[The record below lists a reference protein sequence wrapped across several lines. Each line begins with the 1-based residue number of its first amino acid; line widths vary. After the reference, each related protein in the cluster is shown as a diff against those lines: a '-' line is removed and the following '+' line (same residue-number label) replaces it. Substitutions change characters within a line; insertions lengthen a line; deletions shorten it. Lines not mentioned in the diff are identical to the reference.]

1 MSAIAVQK
9 VRRLETIAQ
18 QVLDHIRGAIFS
30 GRLAAGTRI
39 DQHAIAA
46 ELGVSIIPVRE
57 SLRQLEA
64 EGLIEKRPYRGAFV
78 VELSMTELMDIYI
91 TREALEELATR
102 LAVERMTPATLK
114 SLGGLIEEMS
124 QATKAGD
131 REALFDLNASFH
143 FTLYSASRNAI
154 LCQLIESLWD
164 RSTVYRRRFTFMP
177 GRAEQALSEHRAI
190 LAACRRGDAATAG
203 AAVRANVAQTTKAIS
218 EESRRSPAD
227 PQE

>member
-1 MSAIAVQK
+1 MSVTPMPRT
-9 VRRLETIAQ
+9 RRLETVAE
-18 QVLDHIRGAIFS
+18 QVLDHIREAILS
-30 GRLAAGTRI
+30 GQLAAGTRI
-39 DQHAIAA
+39 DQHAIAD
-46 ELGVSIIPVRE
+46 ELGISIIPVRE

-78 VELSMTELMDIYI
+78 AELSMTELMDIYV

-102 LAVERMTPATLK
+102 LAVERMTPATLE
-114 SLGGLIEEMS
+114 SLDGLIEEMS

-131 REALFDLNASFH
+131 RAALFDLNASFH
-143 FTLYSASRNAI
+143 FTLYTASQNAI

-177 GRAEQALSEHRAI
+177 ERAEQALLEHRTI
-190 LAACRRGDAATAG
+190 LAACRRSDTEAAG

-218 EESRRSPAD
+218 EEWRRSTAD
-227 PQE
+227 STE